1 MQDAA
6 KSNNPDLPVIRE
18 NPFIKH
24 RLSFANVCFVSN
36 TSARMSHFYEISF
49 VKELKS
55 SSFSWKVQI
64 L

>member
-24 RLSFANVCFVSN
+24 RLSFANVCFVS
-36 TSARMSHFYEISF
+36 AKHIGKDEPF
-49 VKELKS
+49 L
-55 SSFSWKVQI
+55 
-64 L
+64 